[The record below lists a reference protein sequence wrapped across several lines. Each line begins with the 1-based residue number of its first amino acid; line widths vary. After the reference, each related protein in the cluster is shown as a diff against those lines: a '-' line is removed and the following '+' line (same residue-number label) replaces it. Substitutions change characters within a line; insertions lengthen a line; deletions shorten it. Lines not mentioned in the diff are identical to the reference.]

1 MLEGTK
7 IGSPPQMASI
17 FDIAKDTLLFLLLSC
32 YYILESL
39 FWTLVPNALRPMK
52 SLKGDVVLVTGGGGG
67 VGRQLAIKLARL
79 GAKVVVWD
87 INKGGSEKI
96 LVTISRQSSEGLA
109 YENNGS
115 LGAAARL
122 SRRPSFTLHKTCVA
136 AFQEGYNIASYV
148 VDLADREAVYAAAQK
163 VKNEIGKVDVLINNA
178 GTVFGETLLDLNDSA
193 IETTYKVNI
202 LSHYWTV
209 KAFLPDMIKTKKG
222 HIVTVGSVAG
232 LLGTYRC
239 TDYSATKFATVGFH
253 ESLFTELRAHGHN
266 YIHATLVCPYY
277 INTGMFDGV
286 TPRLM
291 PMLEP
296 ENVADAMINSIRKN
310 EVNCIMPASV
320 RYLLPLKCLL
330 PAKMCWDLMHRVM
343 KGPQSMMQF
352 KGKPKVAGG

>member
-7 IGSPPQMASI
+7 INPHSQMSKI
-17 FDIAKDTLLFLLLSC
+17 FDIAKDTVLFFIISC
-32 YYILESL
+32 YYIMESL
-39 FWTLVPNALRPMK
+39 FWTLVPNAIRPMK

-67 VGRQLAIKLARL
+67 VGRQLAVKLARL

-87 INKGGSEKI
+87 INK
-96 LVTISRQSSEGLA
+96 EGLQ
-109 YENNGS
+109 
-115 LGAAARL
+115 
-122 SRRPSFTLHKTCVA
+122 KTCADVTM
-136 AFQEGYNIASYV
+136 EGYVIASYV
-148 VDLADREAVYAAAQK
+148 VDLADRAAVYVTAEK
-163 VKNEIGKVDVLINNA
+163 VKKEVGKVDVLINNA
-178 GTVFGETLLDLNDSA
+178 GTVFGETLLDLSDSA

-209 KAFLPDMIKTKKG
+209 KAFLPEMIESGKG

-253 ESLFTELRAHGHN
+253 ESLFTELRAHGHTT
-266 YIHATLVCPYY
+266 IHATLVCPYY

-296 ENVADAMINSIRKN
+296 DYVAETMIDSIRKN
-310 EVNCIMPASV
+310 EVNCIMPGSV

-343 KGPQSMMQF
+343 KGPQSMMEL
-352 KGKPKVAGG
+352 KRKPKVAGG

>member
-7 IGSPPQMASI
+7 INPHSQMSKI
-17 FDIAKDTLLFLLLSC
+17 FDIAKDTVLFFIISC
-32 YYILESL
+32 YYIMESL
-39 FWTLVPNALRPMK
+39 FWTLVPNAIRPMK
-52 SLKGDVVLVTGGGGG
+52 SVKGDVVLVTGGGGG
-67 VGRQLAIKLARL
+67 VGRQLAVKLARL

-87 INKGGSEKI
+87 INK
-96 LVTISRQSSEGLA
+96 EGLQ
-109 YENNGS
+109 
-115 LGAAARL
+115 
-122 SRRPSFTLHKTCVA
+122 KTCADVTM
-136 AFQEGYNIASYV
+136 EGYEIASYV
-148 VDLADREAVYAAAQK
+148 VDLADRAAVYAAAEK
-163 VKNEIGKVDVLINNA
+163 VKKEVGKVDVLINNA
-178 GTVFGETLLDLNDSA
+178 GTVFGETLLDLSDTA

-209 KAFLPDMIKTKKG
+209 KAFLPEMIETGKG

-253 ESLFTELRAHGHN
+253 ESLFTELRAHGHTT
-266 YIHATLVCPYY
+266 IHATLVCPYY
-277 INTGMFDGV
+277 INRGMFDGV

-296 ENVADAMINSIRKN
+296 DYVAETMIDSIRKN
-310 EVNCIMPASV
+310 EVNCIMPGSV

-343 KGPQSMMQF
+343 KGPQSMMEL
-352 KGKPKVAGG
+352 KRKPKVAGG

>member
-7 IGSPPQMASI
+7 INNPSQMSSI
-17 FDIAKDTLLFLLLSC
+17 FDIAKDTVLFLVLSC

-52 SLKGDVVLVTGGGGG
+52 SLNGDIILITGGGGG

-79 GAKVVVWD
+79 GAKVVLWD
-87 INKGGSEKI
+87 VNKEA
-96 LVTISRQSSEGLA
+96 L
-109 YENNGS
+109 N
-115 LGAAARL
+115 
-122 SRRPSFTLHKTCVA
+122 KTCA
-136 AFQEGYNIASYV
+136 ALKDEGYAVASYV
-148 VDLADREAVYAAAQK
+148 VDLADREAVYTTAQRVK
-163 VKNEIGKVDVLINNA
+163 VEVGKVDILINNA
-178 GTVFGETLLDLNDSA
+178 GIVFGETLLDLNDAA

-209 KAFLPDMIKTKKG
+209 KAFLPDMISSGKG
-222 HIVTVGSVAG
+222 HIVTMGSVAG

-239 TDYSATKFATVGFH
+239 TDYSGTKFATVGFH
-253 ESLFTELRAHGHN
+253 ESLFTELRTHGHST
-266 YIHATLVCPYY
+266 IHATLVCPYY

-296 ENVADAMINSIRKN
+296 DYVAETMIDSIRKN
-310 EVNCIMPASV
+310 EVNCIMPGSV

-343 KGPQSMMQF
+343 KGPQSMMEL
-352 KGKPKVAGG
+352 KRKTTVE

>member
-7 IGSPPQMASI
+7 IKTPSQVSSI
-17 FDIAKDTLLFLLLSC
+17 FDIAKDTVLFLLLSC

-67 VGRQLAIKLARL
+67 VGRQLAVKLARI

-87 INKGGSEKI
+87 INEDA
-96 LVTISRQSSEGLA
+96 LR
-109 YENNGS
+109 N
-115 LGAAARL
+115 
-122 SRRPSFTLHKTCVA
+122 TCSA
-136 AFQEGYNIASYV
+136 LRDEGYEVASYA
-148 VDLADREAVYAAAQK
+148 VDLADRDAVYKTAER
-163 VKNEIGKVDVLINNA
+163 VKKEIGKVDVLINNA
-178 GTVFGETLLDLNDSA
+178 GVVFGETLLELNDKA

-209 KAFLPDMIKTKKG
+209 KAFLPDMIETEKG

-253 ESLFTELRAHGHN
+253 ESLFTELRAHGHST
-266 YIHATLVCPYY
+266 IHATLVCPSY

-286 TPRLM
+286 TPRLV

-296 ENVADAMINSIRKN
+296 DYVAETMIDSIRKN
-310 EVNCIMPASV
+310 EVNCIMPGSV

-330 PAKMCWDLMHRVM
+330 PSKMCWDLMHRVM
-343 KGPQSMMQF
+343 KGPQSMMEL
-352 KGKPKVAGG
+352 KRKPQAA

>member
-7 IGSPPQMASI
+7 INTPSQMASV
-17 FDIAKDTLLFLLLSC
+17 FDIAKDTVLFLVLSI
-32 YYILESL
+32 YYILESM
-39 FWTLVPNALRPMK
+39 FWTLVPNAIRPMK
-52 SLKGDVVLVTGGGGG
+52 SLNGEVVLVTGGAGG
-67 VGRQLAIKLARL
+67 VGRQLALKLARL

-87 INKGGSEKI
+87 ISK
-96 LVTISRQSSEGLA
+96 EGLQ
-109 YENNGS
+109 
-115 LGAAARL
+115 
-122 SRRPSFTLHKTCVA
+122 KTSEDVIA
-136 AFQEGYNIASYV
+136 EGYSIASYV
-148 VDLADREAVYAAAQK
+148 VDLANRNAVYAAAEK
-163 VKNEIGKVDVLINNA
+163 VKKEVGKVDILINNA
-178 GTVFGETLLDLNDSA
+178 GTVFGETLLDLSDSA

-209 KAFLPDMIKTKKG
+209 RAFLPAMIESKKG

-253 ESLFTELRAHGHN
+253 ESLFTELKAHGHHN
-266 YIHATLVCPYY
+266 IHATLVCPYY

-296 ENVADAMINSIRKN
+296 DYVAETMIDSIRKN
-310 EVNCIMPASV
+310 EVNCIMPGSV

-343 KGPQSMMQF
+343 KGPQSMMEF
-352 KGKPKVAGG
+352 RGSKPRVAA

>member
-7 IGSPPQMASI
+7 IQTPSQMTKV
-17 FDIAKDTLLFLLLSC
+17 FDIAKDTVLFLLLSC

-39 FWTLVPNALRPMK
+39 FWTLVPNAIRPMK
-52 SLKGDVVLVTGGGGG
+52 SLKGDVVLVTGGAGG
-67 VGRQLAIKLARL
+67 VGRQLALKLARL
-79 GAKVVVWD
+79 GAKVVIWD
-87 INKGGSEKI
+87 ISK
-96 LVTISRQSSEGLA
+96 EGLQ
-109 YENNGS
+109 
-115 LGAAARL
+115 
-122 SRRPSFTLHKTCVA
+122 KTCEA
-136 AFQEGYNIASYV
+136 AKQEGYDIASYV
-148 VDLADREAVYAAAQK
+148 VDLGDRNATYAAADK
-163 VKNEIGKVDVLINNA
+163 VKKEVGKVDVLINNA
-178 GTVFGETLLDLNDSA
+178 GTVFGETLLDLTDNA

-209 KAFLPDMIKTKKG
+209 RAFLPAMIESGKG

-266 YIHATLVCPYY
+266 TIHATLVCPYY

-296 ENVADAMINSIRKN
+296 EYVAQTMIDSIRKN
-310 EVNCIMPASV
+310 EVNCIMPGSV

-330 PAKMCWDLMHRVM
+330 PAKMCWDLMSRVM
-343 KGPQSMMQF
+343 KGPQSMMEF

>member
-1 MLEGTK
+1 MLESTK
-7 IGSPPQMASI
+7 IHTPSQMSRV
-17 FDIAKDTLLFLLLSC
+17 FDIAKDTVLFLLLSC

-39 FWTLVPNALRPMK
+39 FWTLMPNAIRPMK
-52 SLKGDVVLVTGGGGG
+52 NLKGDVVVVTGAGGG
-67 VGRQLAIKLARL
+67 VGRHLSIKLARL
-79 GAKVVVWD
+79 GAKVVAWD
-87 INKGGSEKI
+87 INKEA
-96 LVTISRQSSEGLA
+96 LQ
-109 YENNGS
+109 
-115 LGAAARL
+115 
-122 SRRPSFTLHKTCVA
+122 KTCSA
-136 AFQEGYNIASYV
+136 LTDEGYEVASYI
-148 VDLADREAVYAAAQK
+148 VDLADRTSVYSTAEK
-163 VKNEIGKVDVLINNA
+163 VKKEVGKVDMLINNA
-178 GTVFGETLLDLNDSA
+178 GTVFGETLLELSDAA

-209 KAFLPDMIKTKKG
+209 KAFLPEMIKTGKG

-266 YIHATLVCPYY
+266 TIYATLVCPYY

-296 ENVADAMINSIRKN
+296 DYVAETMIDSIRKN
-310 EVNCIMPASV
+310 EVNCVMPGSV

-343 KGPQSMMQF
+343 KGPQSMMDLKKKQN
-352 KGKPKVAGG
+352 VAQN

>member
-7 IGSPPQMASI
+7 INSHSQMASI
-17 FDIAKDTLLFLLLSC
+17 FDIAKDTVLFFVLSC
-32 YYILESL
+32 YYVLESL
-39 FWTLVPNALRPMK
+39 FWTLVPNAIRPMK

-67 VGRQLAIKLARL
+67 VGRQLAVKLARL
-79 GAKVVVWD
+79 GARVVVWD
-87 INKGGSEKI
+87 INK
-96 LVTISRQSSEGLA
+96 EGMWKECTDLT
-109 YENNGS
+109 E
-115 LGAAARL
+115 
-122 SRRPSFTLHKTCVA
+122 
-136 AFQEGYNIASYV
+136 EGYEVASYV
-148 VDLADREAVYAAAQK
+148 VDLADRAAVYATAEK
-163 VKNEIGKVDVLINNA
+163 VRKRLVGKVDVLINNA
-178 GTVFGETLLDLNDSA
+178 GTVFGETLLELSDTA

-209 KAFLPDMIKTKKG
+209 KAFLPDMIETGKG
-222 HIVTVGSVAG
+222 HVVTVGSVAG

-253 ESLFTELRAHGHN
+253 ESLFTELRAHGHTT
-266 YIHATLVCPYY
+266 IHATLVCPYY

-296 ENVADAMINSIRKN
+296 EYVAETMIDSIRKN
-310 EVNCIMPASV
+310 EVNCIMPGSV

-343 KGPQSMMQF
+343 KGPQSMMEF
-352 KGKPKVAGG
+352 KGKPKVAAS

>member
-1 MLEGTK
+1 MLEGSK
-7 IGSPPQMASI
+7 LKKPSQVASI
-17 FDIAKDTLLFLLLSC
+17 FDIAKDTVLFLVLSC

-39 FWTLVPNALRPMK
+39 FWTLVPNAIRPMK

-67 VGRQLAIKLARL
+67 VGKQLALKLARL

-87 INKGGSEKI
+87 INEEA
-96 LVTISRQSSEGLA
+96 LR
-109 YENNGS
+109 
-115 LGAAARL
+115 
-122 SRRPSFTLHKTCVA
+122 KTCNAVTD
-136 AFQEGYNIASYV
+136 EGYEIASNV
-148 VDLADREAVYAAAQK
+148 VDLADRNAVYKAAEK
-163 VKNEIGKVDVLINNA
+163 VKKEVGKVDVLINNA
-178 GTVFGETLLDLNDSA
+178 GVVFGETLLELNDNA

-209 KAFLPDMIKTKKG
+209 KAFLPDMIETGKG

-266 YIHATLVCPYY
+266 TIQATLVCPYY

-296 ENVADAMINSIRKN
+296 DYVAETMIDSIRKN
-310 EVNCIMPASV
+310 EVNCIMPGSV

-343 KGPQSMMQF
+343 KGPQSMMEL
-352 KGKPKVAGG
+352 KRKPQAA

>member
-1 MLEGTK
+1 MESIK
-7 IGSPPQMASI
+7 MKKSSQVASI
-17 FDIAKDTLLFLLLSC
+17 FDIAKDTVLFLLLSC
-32 YYILESL
+32 YYLLESL

-52 SLKGDVVLVTGGGGG
+52 SLEGDVVLVTGGGGG
-67 VGRQLAIKLARL
+67 VGRQLAVKLARL
-79 GAKVVVWD
+79 GAKVVIWD
-87 INKGGSEKI
+87 VNE
-96 LVTISRQSSEGLA
+96 QSL
-109 YENNGS
+109 
-115 LGAAARL
+115 R
-122 SRRPSFTLHKTCVA
+122 KTSDTVKD
-136 AFQEGYNIASYV
+136 EGYHISSYV
-148 VDLADREAVYAAAQK
+148 VDLADRNAVYETAER
-163 VKNEIGKVDVLINNA
+163 VKREVGKVDVLINNA
-178 GTVFGETLLDLNDSA
+178 GVVFGETLLELNDTA

-222 HIVTVGSVAG
+222 HIVTVSSVAG

-253 ESLFTELRAHGHN
+253 ESLYTEIRAHGHSTV
-266 YIHATLVCPYY
+266 HATLVCPYY

-296 ENVADAMINSIRKN
+296 DYVAETMIDSIRKN
-310 EVNCIMPASV
+310 EVNCIMPGSV

-343 KGPQSMMQF
+343 KGPQSMMELR
-352 KGKPKVAGG
+352 KKPQAA

>member
-1 MLEGTK
+1 MAMNLDLKMLEGTK
-7 IGSPPQMASI
+7 INSPSQMASV
-17 FDIAKDTLLFLLLSC
+17 FDIAKDTVLFLVLSC
-32 YYILESL
+32 YYILESM
-39 FWTLVPNALRPMK
+39 FWTLVPNAIRPMK
-52 SLKGDVVLVTGGGGG
+52 SLRGDVVLVTGGGGG
-67 VGRQLAIKLARL
+67 VGRQLAMKLARL

-87 INKGGSEKI
+87 ISK
-96 LVTISRQSSEGLA
+96 EGLQ
-109 YENNGS
+109 
-115 LGAAARL
+115 
-122 SRRPSFTLHKTCVA
+122 KTCA
-136 AFQEGYNIASYV
+136 AVLDEGYEIASYV
-148 VDLADREAVYAAAQK
+148 VDLADRSAVYAAAEK
-163 VKNEIGKVDVLINNA
+163 VKKEVGKVDVLINNA
-178 GTVFGETLLDLNDSA
+178 GTVFGETLLDLSDSA

-209 KAFLPDMIKTKKG
+209 KAFLPDMISSGKG

-253 ESLFTELRAHGHN
+253 ESLYTELRAHGHN
-266 YIHATLVCPYY
+266 TIHATLVCPYY

-296 ENVADAMINSIRKN
+296 DYVAETMIDSIRKN
-310 EVNCIMPASV
+310 EVNCVMPGSV

-343 KGPQSMMQF
+343 KGPQSMMEF
-352 KGKPKVAGG
+352 KGKPKAVSS

>member
-1 MLEGTK
+1 MLDGAK
-7 IGSPPQMASI
+7 INTHSQMASV
-17 FDIAKDTLLFLLLSC
+17 FDIAKDTVLFLLLSC

-39 FWTLVPNALRPMK
+39 FWTLVPNAIRPMK
-52 SLKGDVVLVTGGGGG
+52 SLRGDVVVVTGGGGG
-67 VGRQLAIKLARL
+67 VGRQLAVKLARL

-87 INKGGSEKI
+87 IS
-96 LVTISRQSSEGLA
+96 VEGLQ
-109 YENNGS
+109 
-115 LGAAARL
+115 
-122 SRRPSFTLHKTCVA
+122 KTCQAVVD
-136 AFQEGYNIASYV
+136 EGFEIASYV
-148 VDLADREAVYAAAQK
+148 VDLADRTAVYATAEK
-163 VKNEIGKVDVLINNA
+163 VKKEVGKVDVLINNA
-178 GTVFGETLLDLNDSA
+178 GTVFGDTILELTDSA

-209 KAFLPDMIKTKKG
+209 KAFLPDMIKSGKG

-239 TDYSATKFATVGFH
+239 TDYSGTKFATVGFH

-266 YIHATLVCPYY
+266 TIHATLVCPYY

-296 ENVADAMINSIRKN
+296 DYVAETMIDSIRKN
-310 EVNCIMPASV
+310 EVNCIMPGSV

-343 KGPQSMMQF
+343 KGPQSMMELR
-352 KGKPKVAGG
+352 KKPTVAAG

>member
-7 IGSPPQMASI
+7 IHTPSQMASI
-17 FDIAKDTLLFLLLSC
+17 FDIAKDTVLFLLLSC

-39 FWTLVPNALRPMK
+39 FWTLVPNIIRPMK

-67 VGRQLAIKLARL
+67 VGRHLAIKLARL
-79 GAKVVVWD
+79 GAKVVIWD
-87 INKGGSEKI
+87 VNKEA
-96 LVTISRQSSEGLA
+96 LQ
-109 YENNGS
+109 
-115 LGAAARL
+115 
-122 SRRPSFTLHKTCVA
+122 KTCA
-136 AFQEGYNIASYV
+136 AVTDEGYNIASYL
-148 VDLADREAVYAAAQK
+148 VDLADRAAVYAAAEK
-163 VKNEIGKVDVLINNA
+163 VKKEVGKVDILINNA
-178 GTVFGETLLDLNDSA
+178 GTVFGDTLLDLSDTA

-209 KAFLPDMIKTKKG
+209 KSFLPDMIESGKG

-253 ESLFTELRAHGHN
+253 ESLFTELRAHGHTT
-266 YIHATLVCPYY
+266 IHATLVCPYY

-296 ENVADAMINSIRKN
+296 DYVAETMIDSIRKN
-310 EVNCIMPASV
+310 EVNCIMPGSV

-343 KGPQSMMQF
+343 KGPQSMMEF
-352 KGKPKVAGG
+352 KGKPKVANQ

>member
-1 MLEGTK
+1 MKFEEPTGESL
-7 IGSPPQMASI
+7 PPRPSNLSKVFEVARDTVI
-17 FDIAKDTLLFLLLSC
+17 FLVLSC

-39 FWTLVPNALRPMK
+39 FLTLVPNAIRPMK
-52 SLKGDVVLVTGGGGG
+52 SLKGDVVVVTGGAGG
-67 VGRQLAIKLARL
+67 VGRQLALQLARL

-87 INKGGSEKI
+87 I
-96 LVTISRQSSEGLA
+96 SSEGLK
-109 YENNGS
+109 
-115 LGAAARL
+115 
-122 SRRPSFTLHKTCVA
+122 KTCADVTD
-136 AFQEGYNIASYV
+136 EGYEIASYV
-148 VDLADREAVYAAAQK
+148 VDLADREAVYATAER
-163 VKNEIGKVDVLINNA
+163 VKNEVGKVDMLINNA
-178 GTVFGETLLDLNDSA
+178 GTVFGQTLLELSDAA

-209 KAFLPDMIKTKKG
+209 KAFLPDMISSGKG

-239 TDYSATKFATVGFH
+239 TDYSGTKFATVGFH
-253 ESLFTELRAHGHN
+253 EALFTELRAHGHSS
-266 YIHATLVCPYY
+266 IHATLVCPYY

-296 ENVADAMINSIRKN
+296 QYVAATMIESVRKN
-310 EVNCIMPASV
+310 EVNCIMPGSV

-343 KGPQSMMQF
+343 KGPQSMMEF
-352 KGKPKVAGG
+352 KGKRKVAGG

>member
-1 MLEGTK
+1 MVMATDEPKMLEGTK
-7 IGSPPQMASI
+7 INSPSQMASV
-17 FDIAKDTLLFLLLSC
+17 FDIAKDTVLFLVLSC

-39 FWTLVPNALRPMK
+39 FWTLVPNAIRPMK

-67 VGRQLAIKLARL
+67 VGRQLAVKLARL

-87 INKGGSEKI
+87 ISK
-96 LVTISRQSSEGLA
+96 EGLQ
-109 YENNGS
+109 
-115 LGAAARL
+115 
-122 SRRPSFTLHKTCVA
+122 KTCA
-136 AFQEGYNIASYV
+136 AVIDEGYEIASYV
-148 VDLADREAVYAAAQK
+148 VDLADRSAVYAAAEK
-163 VKNEIGKVDVLINNA
+163 VKKEVGKVDVLINNA
-178 GTVFGETLLDLNDSA
+178 GTVFGETLLDLSDSA
-193 IETTYKVNI
+193 IETTYK
-202 LSHYWTV
+202 TV
-209 KAFLPDMIKTKKG
+209 KAFLPDMISSGKG

-253 ESLFTELRAHGHN
+253 ESLFTELRAHGHTT
-266 YIHATLVCPYY
+266 IHATLVCPYY

-296 ENVADAMINSIRKN
+296 DYVAETMIDSIRKN
-310 EVNCIMPASV
+310 EVNCIMPGSV

-343 KGPQSMMQF
+343 KGPQSMMEF
-352 KGKPKVAGG
+352 KGKPKAVAS

>member
-7 IGSPPQMASI
+7 INPHSQMSKI
-17 FDIAKDTLLFLLLSC
+17 FDIAKDTVLFFIISC
-32 YYILESL
+32 YYIMESL
-39 FWTLVPNALRPMK
+39 FWTLVPNAIRPMK

-67 VGRQLAIKLARL
+67 VGRQLAVKLARL

-87 INKGGSEKI
+87 INK
-96 LVTISRQSSEGLA
+96 EGLQ
-109 YENNGS
+109 
-115 LGAAARL
+115 
-122 SRRPSFTLHKTCVA
+122 KTCADVTM
-136 AFQEGYNIASYV
+136 EGYEIASYV
-148 VDLADREAVYAAAQK
+148 VDLADRAAVYVAAEK
-163 VKNEIGKVDVLINNA
+163 VKKEVGKVDVLINNA
-178 GTVFGETLLDLNDSA
+178 GTVFGETLLDLSDTA

-209 KAFLPDMIKTKKG
+209 KAFLPEMIETGKG

-253 ESLFTELRAHGHN
+253 ESLFTELRAHGHTT
-266 YIHATLVCPYY
+266 IHATLVCPYY

-286 TPRLM
+286 TPHLM

-296 ENVADAMINSIRKN
+296 DYVAENMIDSIRKN
-310 EVNCIMPASV
+310 EVNCIMPGSV

-343 KGPQSMMQF
+343 KGPQSMMEL
-352 KGKPKVAGG
+352 KRKPKVAGG

>member
-1 MLEGTK
+1 MGLYK
-7 IGSPPQMASI
+7 IYLTISI
-17 FDIAKDTLLFLLLSC
+17 CFILLS
-32 YYILESL
+32 
-39 FWTLVPNALRPMK
+39 
-52 SLKGDVVLVTGGGGG
+52 
-67 VGRQLAIKLARL
+67 
-79 GAKVVVWD
+79 
-87 INKGGSEKI
+87 
-96 LVTISRQSSEGLA
+96 GLQ
-109 YENNGS
+109 
-115 LGAAARL
+115 
-122 SRRPSFTLHKTCVA
+122 KTCTAVIE
-136 AFQEGYNIASYV
+136 EGYEIFSYV
-148 VDLADREAVYAAAQK
+148 VDLSDRKAVYETAEK
-163 VKNEIGKVDVLINNA
+163 VKREVGKVDVLINNA
-178 GTVFGETLLDLNDSA
+178 GTVFGETLLDLNDTA

-209 KAFLPDMIKTKKG
+209 KAFLPDMIESGKG

-266 YIHATLVCPYY
+266 TIHATLVCPYY

-296 ENVADAMINSIRKN
+296 DYVAETMIDSIRKN
-310 EVNCIMPASV
+310 EVNCIMPGSV

-343 KGPQSMMQF
+343 KGPQSMMEF
-352 KGKPKVAGG
+352 KGKPKVAPGLT

>member
-7 IGSPPQMASI
+7 INSPSQMSSI
-17 FDIAKDTLLFLLLSC
+17 FDIAKDTVLFLLLSC

-39 FWTLVPNALRPMK
+39 FWTLVPNVMRPMK
-52 SLKGDVVLVTGGGGG
+52 SLKDDVILITGGGGG
-67 VGRQLAIKLARL
+67 VGRQLAIRLARL
-79 GAKVVVWD
+79 GARVVLWD
-87 INKGGSEKI
+87 INKEALEKSCND
-96 LVTISRQSSEGLA
+96 L
-109 YENNGS
+109 
-115 LGAAARL
+115 
-122 SRRPSFTLHKTCVA
+122 KD
-136 AFQEGYNIASYV
+136 EGYDVRGDV
-148 VDLADREAVYAAAQK
+148 VDLADKESVYAAADK
-163 VKNEIGKVDVLINNA
+163 VKKEVGKVDILINNA
-178 GTVFGETLLDLNDSA
+178 GVVFGETLLDLSDTA

-202 LSHYWTV
+202 LAHYWTT
-209 KAFLPDMIKTKKG
+209 KSFLPDMISSGKG

-266 YIHATLVCPYY
+266 TIYSTLVCPYY

-296 ENVADAMINSIRKN
+296 DYVAETMIDSIRKN
-310 EVNCIMPASV
+310 EVNCIMPGSV

-343 KGPQSMMQF
+343 KGPQSMMHL
-352 KGKPKVAGG
+352 KRKPKLN

>member
-7 IGSPPQMASI
+7 ISSQSQMTTV
-17 FDIAKDTLLFLLLSC
+17 FNIAKDTVLFLVLSC
-32 YYILESL
+32 YYILEAL
-39 FWTLVPNALRPMK
+39 FWTLVPNAIRPMK
-52 SLKGDVVLVTGGGGG
+52 NLRGDVVLVTGGAGG

-79 GAKVVVWD
+79 GAKVVIWD
-87 INKGGSEKI
+87 IS
-96 LVTISRQSSEGLA
+96 VEGLQ
-109 YENNGS
+109 
-115 LGAAARL
+115 
-122 SRRPSFTLHKTCVA
+122 KTCQDVTD
-136 AFQEGYNIASYV
+136 EGFKIKSYV
-148 VDLADREAVYAAAQK
+148 VDLADKSSVYFTAEK
-163 VKNEIGKVDVLINNA
+163 VKKEVGKVDVLINNA
-178 GTVFGETLLDLNDSA
+178 GTVFGDTLLELNDDA

-209 KAFLPDMIKTKKG
+209 KSFLPDMIKSGKG

-266 YIHATLVCPYY
+266 AIHATLVCPYY
-277 INTGMFDGV
+277 INTGMFHGV

-296 ENVADAMINSIRKN
+296 DYVAETMIDSIRKN
-310 EVNCIMPASV
+310 EVNCIMPGSV

-343 KGPQSMMQF
+343 KGPQSMMEF
-352 KGKPKVAGG
+352 KGKPKVS

>member
-7 IGSPPQMASI
+7 INTPSQMSSI
-17 FDIAKDTLLFLLLSC
+17 FDIAKDTVLFLVLSC

-39 FWTLVPNALRPMK
+39 FWTLVPNVLRPMK
-52 SLKGDVVLVTGGGGG
+52 SLNGDIILITGGGGG

-79 GAKVVVWD
+79 GAKVVLWD
-87 INKGGSEKI
+87 VNKEALNK
-96 LVTISRQSSEGLA
+96 TSSAL
-109 YENNGS
+109 
-115 LGAAARL
+115 
-122 SRRPSFTLHKTCVA
+122 KD
-136 AFQEGYNIASYV
+136 EGYEVASYV
-148 VDLADREAVYAAAQK
+148 IDLADRAAVYSTAQK
-163 VKNEIGKVDVLINNA
+163 VKIEVGKVDILINNA
-178 GTVFGETLLDLNDSA
+178 GIVFGETLLDLNDAA

-202 LSHYWTV
+202 ISHYWTV
-209 KAFLPDMIKTKKG
+209 KAFLPDMISSGKG

-266 YIHATLVCPYY
+266 TIHATLVCPYY

-296 ENVADAMINSIRKN
+296 DYVAETMIDSIRKN
-310 EVNCIMPASV
+310 EVNCIMPGSV

-343 KGPQSMMQF
+343 KGPQSMMEL
-352 KGKPKVAGG
+352 KKKTAVE

>member
-7 IGSPPQMASI
+7 INTTSQMSSI
-17 FDIAKDTLLFLLLSC
+17 FDIAKDTVLFLFLSC

-39 FWTLVPNALRPMK
+39 FWTLVPNILRPMK
-52 SLKGDVVLVTGGGGG
+52 SLKDDIVLVTGGAGG
-67 VGRQLAIKLARL
+67 VGKQLAIKLARL
-79 GAKVVVWD
+79 GAKVVLWD
-87 INKGGSEKI
+87 INKEALDQICSAIKD
-96 LVTISRQSSEGLA
+96 
-109 YENNGS
+109 
-115 LGAAARL
+115 
-122 SRRPSFTLHKTCVA
+122 
-136 AFQEGYNIASYV
+136 EGYEVASYV
-148 VDLADREAVYAAAQK
+148 VDLADRDSVYKTAER
-163 VKNEIGKVDVLINNA
+163 VKAEIGKVDVLINNA
-178 GTVFGETLLDLNDSA
+178 GIVFGETLLELNDNA

-209 KAFLPDMIKTKKG
+209 KAFLPDMINSSKG

-266 YIHATLVCPYY
+266 AIHATLVCPYY

-296 ENVADAMINSIRKN
+296 DYVAETMIDSIRKN
-310 EVNCIMPASV
+310 EVNCVMPGSV

-343 KGPQSMMQF
+343 KGPQSMMEL
-352 KGKPKVAGG
+352 KRKPKVA

>member
-7 IGSPPQMASI
+7 FNTPSQVSSI
-17 FDIAKDTLLFLLLSC
+17 FDIAKDTVLFLVLSC

-39 FWTLVPNALRPMK
+39 FWTLVPNVIRPMK
-52 SLKGDVVLVTGGGGG
+52 NLKDEVILITGGAGG
-67 VGRQLAIKLARL
+67 VGKHLAIKLARL
-79 GAKVVVWD
+79 GAKVVLWD
-87 INKGGSEKI
+87 VNQEALDKTS
-96 LVTISRQSSEGLA
+96 LA
-109 YENNGS
+109 LED
-115 LGAAARL
+115 
-122 SRRPSFTLHKTCVA
+122 
-136 AFQEGYNIASYV
+136 EGYQVACYV
-148 VDLADREAVYAAAQK
+148 VDLTVRDSVYKTAEK
-163 VKNEIGKVDVLINNA
+163 VKEEVGKVDILINNA
-178 GTVFGETLLDLNDSA
+178 GIVFGETLLELSDTA

-209 KAFLPDMIKTKKG
+209 KAFLPEMINSGKG
-222 HIVTVGSVAG
+222 HIVTMGSVAG

-266 YIHATLVCPYY
+266 TIHATLVCPSY

-296 ENVADAMINSIRKN
+296 DYVAETMIDSIRKN
-310 EVNCIMPASV
+310 EVNCVMPGSV

-343 KGPQSMMQF
+343 KGPQSMMEL
-352 KGKPKVAGG
+352 KKKPKVE

>member
-7 IGSPPQMASI
+7 INPHSQVSKI
-17 FDIAKDTLLFLLLSC
+17 FDIAKDTVLFFILSC
-32 YYILESL
+32 YYIMESL
-39 FWTLVPNALRPMK
+39 FWTLVPNAIRPMK

-67 VGRQLAIKLARL
+67 VGRQLAVKLARM
-79 GAKVVVWD
+79 GAKVVIWD
-87 INKGGSEKI
+87 INK
-96 LVTISRQSSEGLA
+96 EGLQ
-109 YENNGS
+109 
-115 LGAAARL
+115 
-122 SRRPSFTLHKTCVA
+122 KTCADVTA
-136 AFQEGYNIASYV
+136 EGYEIASYE
-148 VDLADREAVYAAAQK
+148 VDLSDRPTVYAAAEK
-163 VKNEIGKVDVLINNA
+163 VKNEVGKVDVLINNA
-178 GTVFGETLLDLNDSA
+178 GTVFGETLLDLSDTA

-209 KAFLPDMIKTKKG
+209 KAFLPEMIETGKG

-253 ESLFTELRAHGHN
+253 ESLFTELRAHGHTT
-266 YIHATLVCPYY
+266 IHATLVCPYY

-296 ENVADAMINSIRKN
+296 DYVAETMIDSIRKN
-310 EVNCIMPASV
+310 EVNCIMPGSV
-320 RYLLPLKCLL
+320 RYLLCVSNLL

-343 KGPQSMMQF
+343 KGPQSMMEL
-352 KGKPKVAGG
+352 KRKPKVAGH